1 MRRFEA
7 IIQSETAPSTSSLWL
22 KDKKLWF
29 FEGGWEPIGG
39 DSDAIEKEELL
50 GIKDALVGSNFSFSG
65 NFGKKVNV
73 PEFVQ
78 TYYQSHIPMYFLESI
93 IQDEESAIEI
103 MSQGLM
109 GAYNLE
115 YQVNSLFPSLFD
127 KYLFEIIENPDG
139 VNENNERLLNYIQN
153 SAGYT
158 QESYIPVYLKTA
170 NTDIIRSVPAI
181 YHNAH
186 LYSILGGKLKVYNID
201 TNEPTV
207 GKITEL
213 KTVDLTLLPTYID
226 LELGNSAAV
235 KAYNLEQLQKVSGT
249 QFFVNADF
257 GIGVGSFNSG
267 HGGETTIQTAE
278 GDRVHYQI
286 TAEGECRKQED
297 RFEHSELFFNLGQID
312 VASLPRTI
320 TIRNSVEI
328 AKFKKATSL
337 AFEASNN
344 GSFIDNI
351 SMNQVSVNTLTNQRI
366 YKSPDLICVADQGW
380 NYIKA
385 SATTYND
392 RIEIYLETI

>member
-7 IIQSETAPSTSSLWL
+7 VIQSETTPSTSSLWL

-50 GIKDALVGSNFSFSG
+50 GIKDALIGSNFSFSG
-65 NFGKKVNV
+65 NFGKKISAQ
-73 PEFVQ
+73 EFVS
-78 TYYQSHIPMYFLESI
+78 TYYRTHIPMYFLDDFV
-93 IQDEESAIEI
+93 QDDESAIKL
-103 MSQGLM
+103 MSGGLV
-109 GAYNLE
+109 GAYNIE
-115 YQVNSLFPSLFD
+115 YQINSNFPSLFD
-127 KYLFEIIENPDG
+127 KYLFEIIENPNG
-139 VNENNERLLNYIQN
+139 VNTNNKDLLNYIQN
-153 SAGYT
+153 KWDYT

-170 NTDIIRSVPAI
+170 NTDIIKSIPAI

-226 LELGNSAAV
+226 LELGNSTTV

-249 QFFVNADF
+249 QFFVHADF

-267 HGGETTIQTAE
+267 YGGETTIQTAG
-278 GDRVHYQI
+278 GDRVHYLI
-286 TAEGECRKQED
+286 TAEGECKKQED
-297 RFEHSELFFNLGQID
+297 RFEHSELFFNLGQVD
-312 VASLPRTI
+312 VDTLPKTVTI
-320 TIRNSVEI
+320 SNSVEI

-337 AFEASNN
+337 AFEASKS
-344 GSFIDNI
+344 GAFIDDV

-366 YKSPDLICVADQGW
+366 YTSPDLICVADQDW

-385 SATTYND
+385 LATTYND

>member
-7 IIQSETAPSTSSLWL
+7 TIQSETAPSTNSLWL

-29 FEGGWEPIGG
+29 FEGGWEPIGV
-39 DSDAIEKEELL
+39 DSDAKEELL
-50 GIKDALVGSNFSFSG
+50 GIKDAFVGSNFSFSG
-65 NFGKKVNV
+65 NFGKKLNV

-78 TYYQSHIPMYFLESI
+78 IYYQSHIPMYFLEDI
-93 IQDEESAIEI
+93 IQDEESAIVL
-103 MSQGLM
+103 MSQGLA
-109 GAYNLE
+109 GAYGLE
-115 YQVNSLFPSLFD
+115 YRVNSLFPSLFD
-127 KYLFEIIENPDG
+127 KYLFEIVKNHDG
-139 VNENNERLLNYIQN
+139 VNESNKRLLNYIQN

-158 QESYIPVYLKTA
+158 QESYIPVYLRTA
-170 NTDIIRSVPAI
+170 DTDIIRSVPAI

-226 LELGNSAAV
+226 LELGNSTAV

-249 QFFVNADF
+249 QFFVHVDF

-267 HGGETTIQTAE
+267 RGGETTIQTAE

-297 RFEHSELFFNLGQID
+297 RFEHSELFFNLGQIN